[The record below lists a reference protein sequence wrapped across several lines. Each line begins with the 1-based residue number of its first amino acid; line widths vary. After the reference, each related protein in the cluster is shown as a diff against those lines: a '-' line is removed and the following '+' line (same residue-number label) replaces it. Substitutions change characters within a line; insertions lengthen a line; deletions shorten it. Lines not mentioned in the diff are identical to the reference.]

1 MPRDES
7 ITHWIGQVKA
17 GADGAAQREL
27 WDRYF
32 RRLAGLARKL
42 LRGAPQRAEDEEDV
56 ALCALDSFFRGAE
69 AGRFPDLCDRT
80 DLWPLLVKITAHK
93 AYNQLEKQRAQK
105 RGGGQ
110 VRGESVFLDGGAD
123 SNAAG
128 IEQIVGTDPTPE
140 FAAQVTEQ
148 CERLLARLDESLRPI
163 ARMKLEGYTN
173 TEISQKLGVVE
184 RTVERRLNLIRRIWA
199 EDGEA

>member
-1 MPRDES
+1 MSSDES

-17 GADGAAQREL
+17 GSDGAAQQEL
-27 WDRYF
+27 WNRYF
-32 RRLAGLARKL
+32 RRLSGFARKL

-69 AGRFPDLCDRT
+69 AGRFPDLRDRT

-93 AYNQLEKQRAQK
+93 AYNQLERQNAQK

-123 SNAAG
+123 SNTAG
-128 IEQIVGTDPTPE
+128 LEQIVGDDPTPE

-148 CERLLARLDESLRPI
+148 FTLLLERLDEPLRPI

-173 TEISQKLGVVE
+173 TEISAKLGVVE

-199 EDGEA
+199 EDAEA

>member
-1 MPRDES
+1 MSTDES

-17 GADGAAQREL
+17 GADGDAQQEL
-27 WDRYF
+27 WNRYF
-32 RRLAGLARKL
+32 RRLSGFARKL

-56 ALCALDSFFRGAE
+56 ALGALDSFFRGAE
-69 AGRFPDLCDRT
+69 AGRFPDLRDRT

-93 AYNQLEKQRAQK
+93 AYNQLERQNAQK

-123 SNAAG
+123 SNTAG
-128 IEQIVGTDPTPE
+128 LEQIVGDDPTPE

-148 CERLLARLDESLRPI
+148 FELLLERLDESLRPI

-173 TEISQKLGVVE
+173 TEISAKLGVVE
-184 RTVERRLNLIRRIWA
+184 RTVERRLNLIRRIWTQDA
-199 EDGEA
+199 ET

>member
-1 MPRDES
+1 MSSDES

-17 GADGAAQREL
+17 GSDGAAQQEL
-27 WDRYF
+27 WNRYF
-32 RRLAGLARKL
+32 RRLSGFARKL

-69 AGRFPDLCDRT
+69 AGRFPDLRDRT

-93 AYNQLEKQRAQK
+93 AYNQLERQNAQK

-123 SNAAG
+123 SNTAG
-128 IEQIVGTDPTPE
+128 LEQIVGDDPTPE

-148 CERLLARLDESLRPI
+148 FTLLLERLDEPLRPI

-173 TEISQKLGVVE
+173 TEISAKLGVVE

-199 EDGEA
+199 EDVEA